1 MKKIEHI
8 GIAVRDLASSN
19 LLYEKLLGAQV
30 YKEEYVEAE
39 SVMTS
44 FIQMGESKIEL
55 LQACSP
61 DSAIAKFIEKK
72 EKAFIISPLKYTI
85 FSLKWKDYVYRGFR
99 F

>member
-30 YKEEYVEAE
+30 YKEEYVEARI
-39 SVMTS
+39 SDDS
-44 FIQMGESKIEL
+44 FIQMGESKSDCYKPALRILPLQNL
-55 LQACSP
+55 L
-61 DSAIAKFIEKK
+61 KKK